1 MSSDRITRRNRANA
15 QKSTGPKTSEGKAEV
30 AGNARK
36 HGATA
41 QPDPESAATWLS
53 IICDRPE
60 ISPEDLLPNNDL
72 GYRALALAQ
81 AEARVAASEQALIEF
96 ERKALQ
102 QPAEPDISLELTHRI
117 LLENFSNE
125 NVTKREVRSMARIL
139 YNHEVRKIADA
150 SLGGRQHRLLK
161 RYLSEAKS
169 KRRKAFAAWLEISQ
183 RKPEAA

>member
-15 QKSTGPKTSEGKAEV
+15 QKSTGPKTREGKAEV

-41 QPDPESAATWLS
+41 QPDPESVATWLS

-60 ISPEDLLPNNDL
+60 ISPADLLPNDDL

-81 AEARVAASEQALIEF
+81 AEVRVAVSELALIEF
-96 ERKALQ
+96 EKEALK
-102 QPAEPDISLELTHRI
+102 QPADPDISLELTHRV
-117 LLENFSNE
+117 LLENFANE
-125 NVTKREVRSMARIL
+125 NVTKRETRSMARIL

-150 SLGGRQHRLLK
+150 SLGGRQYRLLK

-169 KRRKAFAAWLEISQ
+169 KRRKAFAAWLEIRQ
-183 RKPEAA
+183 RDLENA